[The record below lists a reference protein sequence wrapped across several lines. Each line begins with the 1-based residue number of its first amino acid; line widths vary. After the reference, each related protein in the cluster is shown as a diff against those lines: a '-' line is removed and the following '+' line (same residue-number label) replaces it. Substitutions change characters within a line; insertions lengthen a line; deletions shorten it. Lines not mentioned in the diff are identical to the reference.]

1 MNRKERRAAKKQG
14 RSAGNFAGASAPAA
28 PSTQLF
34 ASAFQQFRAGQVAAA
49 ERLCRDA
56 LAIDRNH
63 FDSLHLLGIIALQT
77 AHHEQAIE
85 LFTRAIAAND
95 RAPECHFNLA
105 LAWRARGHLDEAATH
120 LRRAIAL
127 RHDYAKAHCSL
138 ADLLEQQEKFA
149 EARQSYERALA
160 LDQKLLDAQNGLTNL
175 LLRQG
180 RFEEA
185 VTRYRQMLAA
195 RPEAAEIHSNLG
207 VALAALGQR
216 DEAAKHY
223 QRALALK
230 PQLVDVY
237 GNLGRLVLAQG
248 DHAQALALA
257 RRGLAVAQTE
267 ESRAF
272 FLQCAKALVSV
283 PADRALRQDFSAL
296 ITRALAEGWTR
307 PSELAGLAAM
317 LFRSGEAGGAALART
332 AAAWPRRLPQD
343 EWCAPDDFAAI
354 AGDPLLCAL
363 LESAPVQDIELERFL
378 TNARSALLERALMVD
393 AAGASTGEDI
403 GFFCALSRQC
413 FINEYVFARRA
424 EELQQVAQVE
434 RMLAAA
440 LESAAPIPPLWVIA
454 VAAYLPLNS
463 LERADLLS
471 QRSLSQHS
479 LSQHSWPNPLIGL
492 IDQQV
497 NEPREEQRLRGTLPA
512 LTAMRDEISLAVRRQ
527 YEEMPYPRWMKAAPV
542 GRPTTLDWYLRNQF
556 PWAPISRRGECET
569 LERQQLDVLI
579 AGCGTGQHTLE
590 TARRFSGANV
600 LAIDLSLTSL
610 AYARRKTNELGLR
623 NIEYAQA
630 DILELAALGRRFDL
644 IEVSGVLH
652 HLRDPRQGWHALVA
666 LLRPGGF
673 MHVGLYS
680 ALARTDV
687 RAARAFLAERGYGAN
702 ADDIR
707 RCRQEILSLQDGN
720 PVKEVA
726 NYSDFY
732 ATSECRDLLFHV
744 QEHQFTIAE
753 LKSLLEASGMTFI
766 AFAGQALQD
775 YRARFPGD
783 QSMTDLDQW
792 HLFEL
797 EHPKAFVNMYQ
808 FWVQRSAD

>member
-1 MNRKERRAAKKQG
+1 MNRKERRAAKKG
-14 RSAGNFAGASAPAA
+14 GASAGALAPGRSPAGL
-28 PSTQLF
+28 STQLF
-34 ASAFQQFRAGQVAAA
+34 ASAFQQFRARQIAEA

-56 LAIDRNH
+56 LAIERNH

-85 LFTRAIAAND
+85 LFSRAIAAND

-105 LAWRARGHLDEAATH
+105 LALRARGHLDDAAAH

-127 RHDYAKAHCSL
+127 RRDYAKAHCSL

-160 LDQKLLDAQNGLTNL
+160 LDQGLVDAQSGLSNL

-180 RFEEA
+180 RFEDA

-237 GNLGRLVLAQG
+237 GNLGRLLLGQG

-257 RRGLAVAQTE
+257 RRGLALAETE
-267 ESRAF
+267 EMRAF
-272 FLQCAKALVSV
+272 FLQCAKALPS
-283 PADRALRQDFSAL
+283 PPQDRALRADLSTL

-307 PSELAGLAAM
+307 PAELSGLATM
-317 LFRSGEAGGAALART
+317 LFRSEDAGAAVTARA
-332 AAAWPRRLPQD
+332 AAAWPRRLPPRELWTAD
-343 EWCAPDDFAAI
+343 ELAAI
-354 AGDPLLCAL
+354 SGDALLRAL
-363 LESAPVQDIELERFL
+363 LESAPVQDTALERFL
-378 TNARSALLERALMVD
+378 TNARSALLERALALD
-393 AAGASTGEDI
+393 AASASTDDET
-403 GFFCALSRQC
+403 GFFCSLARQC
-413 FINEYVFARRA
+413 FINEYVFAWSPDELRQVGQ
-424 EELQQVAQVE
+424 LQQAV
-434 RMLAAA
+434 AAA
-440 LESAAPIPPLWVIA
+440 LASAAPVPPIRLIA
-454 VAAYLPLNS
+454 LAAYMPLHA
-463 LERADLLS
+463 LAGADQLAG
-471 QRSLSQHS
+471 RP
-479 LSQHSWPNPLIGL
+479 WPEALIGL
-492 IDQQV
+492 IEQQV
-497 NEPREEQRLRGTLPA
+497 REPREEQRLRATLPA
-512 LTAMRDEISLAVRRQ
+512 MTAINDEISQKVRNQ

-556 PWAPISRRGECET
+556 PWVPISRRGEGQK
-569 LERQQLDVLI
+569 LEVLI

-610 AYARRKTNELGLR
+610 AYARRKTNELG

-630 DILELAALGRRFDL
+630 DILELASLGRSFDL

-680 ALARTDV
+680 ALARADV
-687 RAARAFLAERGYGAN
+687 RAARAFLAERGYGGN

-744 QEHQFTIAE
+744 QEHQFSIPA
-753 LKSLLEASGMTFI
+753 LKSLFEASGMTFI
-766 AFAGQALQD
+766 AFASGALQN
-775 YRARFPGD
+775 YRVRFPGD
-783 QSMTDLDQW
+783 TSMTDLDQW

-797 EHPKAFVNMYQ
+797 DHPKTFVNMYQ
-808 FWVQRSAD
+808 FWVQRRR